1 MAAPNN
7 VQIVSNV
14 ATAAN
19 SAPIDEKNCKI
30 VHRAVLKK
38 RYVFGFSSLQ
48 MLAEVF

>member
-19 SAPIDEKNCKI
+19 SAPKEEENAKI
-30 VHRAVLKK
+30 VLRTV
-38 RYVFGFSSLQ
+38 
-48 MLAEVF
+48 